1 MMGVTGQLQNMHSK
15 DDLNNN
21 SALCGVD
28 QQTNADWVKAV
39 SSEHNSIGIL
49 AA

>member
-1 MMGVTGQLQNMHSK
+1 MGVTGQLQNMHSK

-28 QQTNADWVKAV
+28 QQTNAD
-39 SSEHNSIGIL
+39 
-49 AA
+49 